1 MTEQIKNDVV
11 EAPKDGTP
19 TKTERELEL
28 EQEIASLKE
37 GATAKIKEL
46 KQELKDK
53 VVPEVKPEVPQQAQE
68 TAEETMNRLLDKRL
82 QADEAKNAETNKET
96 ALAGFIT
103 SRNDLSESNDVGGI
117 KLAAFK
123 RELAGFN
130 LSGLHSEQDFLSV
143 FGKAYALSA
152 GPDTPVNAQGRYIPS
167 TPNAPSVPV
176 AVNQQGEGSL
186 SQEELALAERN
197 GLTPEQ
203 YLKKKETHGDM
214 FNMLSTMGQMSSS

>member
-1 MTEQIKNDVV
+1 MTEQIKNNVDVPA
-11 EAPKDGTP
+11 EAPQ
-19 TKTERELEL
+19 KTERELEL
-28 EQEIASLKE
+28 EQEIVSLKE
-37 GATAKIKEL
+37 GATNKIKEL

-53 VVPEVKPEVPQQAQE
+53 VVPEVKPEVQPQE
-68 TAEETMNRLLDKRL
+68 TAEETMNRLLDKRI
-82 QADEAKNAETNKET
+82 QADEAKNAESNKET

-103 SRNDLSESNDVGGI
+103 SRSDLAESNDVGGI

-130 LSGLHSEQDFLSV
+130 LSGLHSVEDFNLV

-152 GPDTPVNAQGRYIPS
+152 GPDTPVNTQGRYIPS

-186 SQEELALAERN
+186 SQAELDLAARN

-203 YLKKKETHGDM
+203 YLSKKETHGDM
-214 FNMLSTMGQMSSS
+214 FNMLSTMGKMSSS